1 MATNKSAREFIAEM
15 ETLQGKLHLKRCVCC
30 KQPLR
35 TYEQFG
41 RLTGE
46 CVNEKCR
53 RVSVTMDLATLAS
66 LTNED
71 LDAMKY
77 PDYSKRG

>member
-1 MATNKSAREFIAEM
+1 MDTGKSAKQFIAEM
-15 ETLQGKLHLKRCVCC
+15 EALRGKLYLTRCVCC
-30 KQPLR
+30 KKPLR
-35 TYEQFG
+35 TYTQFN

-46 CVNEKCR
+46 CVNENCR

-77 PDYSKRG
+77 PDYSKR